1 MLRTCVVSAFCLLV
15 TVPGFAA
22 EERAVLAAE
31 AAPIP
36 VTAVQ
41 TPTTTPAPRLVMP
54 ALYASLA
61 GLQAYDAFST
71 LTVLT
76 RGGVE
81 ANPIMKG
88 IAGSPLAL
96 VAVKAGTTAGSIYVA
111 ERLWR
116 QNHKGQAI
124 ALMVAT
130 NGLMAAVAAH
140 NTSVMR
146 GIK

>member
-1 MLRTCVVSAFCLLV
+1 MLRTCFVLSFCLFV
-15 TVPGFAA
+15 AVPGFAA
-22 EERAVLAAE
+22 EERAADAT
-31 AAPIP
+31 P
-36 VTAVQ
+36 VSLTAVQ
-41 TPTTTPAPRLVMP
+41 TNNSKPAPRLVLP
-54 ALYASLA
+54 ALYVSLA

-71 LTVLT
+71 LTVLK

-81 ANPIMKG
+81 ANPVMKG
-88 IAGSPLAL
+88 IVGSPLAL
-96 VAVKAGTTAGSIYVA
+96 VAVKAGTTAGSICVA

-116 QNHKGQAI
+116 QNRKGQAI